1 MCCIMKSVS
10 VTLLG
15 TLTKS
20 VFHMAERE
28 EAPVAFA
35 SVPLPAER
43 QPKPRTRGL
52 TMMMDWG
59 VGHERMADH
68 LKLVGPYADLVKIV
82 VGTARL
88 YSRADLIAK
97 LEMYKSYGVLP
108 FLGGQFAEYVYATQ
122 GFDGMKPF
130 FAEAK
135 NLGFEA
141 IEISDNCVP
150 LSDEQRRKL
159 ILMATDAGLEVHG
172 EVGSKVAQ
180 QTADDLIAQAQVCYE
195 AGCHIVLV
203 EGAELVD
210 AQGQPQRDVIGA
222 LRQKLD
228 LDKVLFE
235 LTGPWIKGNALCDVY
250 QLKKFLVGEFGMNV
264 NLANVMPDDVL
275 ETEAL
280 RLGLSVVGP
289 TVETNPAA

>member
-1 MCCIMKSVS
+1 MEQR
-10 VTLLG
+10 G
-15 TLTKS
+15 TP
-20 VFHMAERE
+20 F
-28 EAPVAFA
+28 AFE
-35 SVPLPAER
+35 SVPLPRER
-43 QPKPRTRGL
+43 QEKPRTRGL

-59 VGHERMADH
+59 VGRVRMADH
-68 LKLVGPYADLVKIV
+68 LKLVGPYVDLVKIV

-88 YSRADLIAK
+88 YPRADLIAK
-97 LEMYKSYGVLP
+97 LEMYKSYDVLP

-122 GFDGMKPF
+122 GVTGMEAF
-130 FAEAK
+130 FNEARDV
-135 NLGFEA
+135 GFEA

-150 LSDEQRRKL
+150 LSDDERRKL
-159 ILMATDAGLEVHG
+159 IGVAMDAGLEVHG

-180 QTADDLIAQAQVCYE
+180 QTADDLMAQAQVCYE

-210 AQGQPQRDVIGA
+210 SEGEPQRELIDS
-222 LRQKLD
+222 LRNKLD

-250 QLKKFLVGEFGMNV
+250 QLKKFLIGEFGMNV

-289 TVETNPAA
+289 TVEVGSAT